1 MFYILIYLDVKE
13 TEQILNLENH
23 GACAVCFF
31 FQKIASK
38 GGYLLFLFTTEE
50 AKEFIKESFL
60 TDDFF
65 ISNILSD
72 VF

>member
-1 MFYILIYLDVKE
+1 MNE

-31 FQKIASK
+31 CKKIAPD
-38 GGYLLFLFTTEE
+38 GGYFLFLFTAEE